1 MMNSTATTPDGA
13 ALSGSFLDGPLV
25 GLHYRTPTQK
35 GITDNLGRFDY
46 LADEDVTFS
55 VGTLDIGT
63 ANAAEK
69 LTVASLRSPGESA
82 PAPSDTAIPA
92 TINRARF
99 VQSLG
104 RDPDLRN
111 GVVID
116 AAMDDVVSAHGAD
129 IVFDRDT
136 ESFEADAG
144 VRAVFDELGLRF
156 RGVAEARNHL
166 RRTLTGIKLHRDVKI
181 PTRDGSYLVADVFL
195 PVDAE
200 PQPVLMRVSAYG
212 KAFEWGS
219 VLDEAGRDASEE
231 REAHWFDGDRD
242 DIIEYYRYAEN
253 AGSASASTWVPRGYV
268 VIRVDP
274 RGIGTTPGKVN
285 VYSKQEAT
293 DYYDAIQWAAE
304 QPWSDGNVGLYG
316 ASYLATIQW
325 NVAALRPPALKAIAP
340 LASDADA
347 YRDLAYPGGIF
358 MGNYRRFWFND
369 MVLSNSAS
377 RESVDTIG
385 GMAAHPWDD
394 EFYRGDGPLS
404 ADFAKID
411 IPVLT
416 AVSQTGML
424 HARGGF
430 EAFAEL
436 ASPAKKLLVL
446 DASYFSY
453 IYEDCFADLE
463 AFFDLHLKR
472 IKPEQEP
479 PAVRMIMR
487 TGSGGF
493 EWRDEAAWPVPGTEY
508 VQLFLDAGNSRGPG
522 GMTGEL
528 PADIAFTEYSA
539 DVQAAAS
546 PLPMAVFDSAPLD
559 EDIELAGHFRA
570 RLWVSSTSTDADLF
584 VALRVMDGENEI
596 SYQTRNPGSAAP
608 LTWGCLKVSH
618 RALDPR
624 RSTTE
629 RPWHTHRRQ
638 DAMPVTPGDVVE
650 VEVEMMAATG
660 RIKAG
665 HRLRVEIS
673 PAEGRGATPGFE
685 RDYDESYHRNAV
697 NRVFTGKV
705 FPSSM
710 TIPRVPQRPNTPG
723 KR

>member
-1 MMNSTATTPDGA
+1 MNSTTTTLSDA
-13 ALSGSFLDGPLV
+13 LLSGGFLDGPIV
-25 GLHYRTPTQK
+25 GLHYRTPTHE
-35 GITDNLGRFDY
+35 GVTDEDGRFVY
-46 LADEDVTFS
+46 RAGEEVTFS
-55 VGTLDIGT
+55 VGALDLGT
-63 ANAAEK
+63 ADAAGH
-69 LTVASLRSPGESA
+69 LTVASLHSPAGH
-82 PAPSDTAIPA
+82 PPDPTDTTVPA

-104 RDPDLRN
+104 REPDLGS

-116 AAMDDVVSAHGAD
+116 AVVDDVISSHAAD
-129 IVFDRDT
+129 ISFDGDT
-136 ESFEADAG
+136 ASFEADAG

-166 RRTLTGIKLHRDVKI
+166 RRALTGIKLHRDVKI
-181 PTRDGSYLVADVFL
+181 PTRDGSYLVADVFF
-195 PVDAE
+195 PVDSG

-231 REAHWFDGDRD
+231 REARWFDGDLD
-242 DIIEYYRYAEN
+242 GVGEYYRYAEN

-358 MGNYRRFWFND
+358 MHNYRQYWFNE
-369 MVLSNSAS
+369 MVLSHSAS

-411 IPVLT
+411 VPVLT

-436 ASPAKKLLVL
+436 SSPAKKLLVL

-453 IYEDCFADLE
+453 IYEDCLADLE
-463 AFFDLHLKR
+463 AFFDLHLKG
-472 IKPEQEP
+472 IKPEQDP
-479 PAVRMIMR
+479 PAVRMVMR

-508 VQLFLDAGNSRGPG
+508 LKLFLDAGNSRGTG

-546 PLPMAVFDSAPLD
+546 PLPMAVFDSAPF
-559 EDIELAGHFRA
+559 EQDIELAGHFRA
-570 RLWVSSTSTDADLF
+570 SLWVSATSTDADLF
-584 VALRVMDGENEI
+584 VALRVMDGDNEV

-608 LTWGCLKVSH
+608 LTWGCLKLSH
-618 RALDPR
+618 RTLDPL

-629 RPWHTHRRQ
+629 RPWHTHRRE
-638 DAMPVTPGDVVE
+638 DATPITPGDVVG
-650 VEVEMMAATG
+650 VQIEMMAATG
-660 RIKAG
+660 RVKAG
-665 HRLRVEIS
+665 HHLRVEIS
-673 PAEGRGATPGFE
+673 PAEGGGATPGFE

-697 NRVFTGKV
+697 NRVFTGVV
-705 FPSSM
+705 FPSSI
-710 TIPRVPQRPNTPG
+710 TIPQVPKRSGLPNKG
-723 KR
+723 